1 VCKSEGNR
9 TKTVAKTAVLI
20 SSIIIQAGDY
30 KRCLAR
36 HLRHFSYE
44 PSKCGWVPGKKKRT
58 GKGRI
63 GKQDEEIFGISKK
76 TARLPELE
84 KETGRERE
92 KIHEKLEE
100 MKEEIKEMRKENQE
114 VKREIEQL
122 REEFKNRERNGRKR
136 KTCLRE

>member
-63 GKQDEEIFGISKK
+63 GKQDEEVFGISKK

-92 KIHEKLEE
+92 KIHRKAGGN
-100 MKEEIKEMRKENQE
+100 KRGNKEMRKENQE
-114 VKREIEQL
+114 VKRKIEQL
-122 REEFKNRERNGRKR
+122 REEFKNRERNGR
-136 KTCLRE
+136 REKHV